1 MPKKA
6 KSNVI
11 PFPQRQGTVD
21 VVLPESV
28 PQHALGSVVM
38 SGSLPH
44 FDISDGDVLL
54 IRTDV
59 PRGQITHRDLC
70 AVRVQPT
77 NCMIFR
83 CVKFSKAKAILS
95 ESPLFSQPETYQ
107 AEEIEIVGVVFSFQR
122 SLAAA

>member
-59 PRGQITHRDLC
+59 PRAAYELHDLSLREIQQGKGYPFRVA
-70 AVRVQPT
+70 AV
-77 NCMIFR
+77 
-83 CVKFSKAKAILS
+83 LS
-95 ESPLFSQPETYQ
+95 
-107 AEEIEIVGVVFSFQR
+107 A
-122 SLAAA
+122 